1 VPEKKFK
8 LFAQIS
14 SANPSSV
21 KPVLERFIGKEGL
34 IKPIT
39 DGFEV
44 NAEFK
49 GESARD
55 LNRMLLTEIRK
66 VEKKTRLRAQW
77 TCNDTVEKFFDYS
90 LKQTKKISEK

>member
-1 VPEKKFK
+1 MPEKKFK